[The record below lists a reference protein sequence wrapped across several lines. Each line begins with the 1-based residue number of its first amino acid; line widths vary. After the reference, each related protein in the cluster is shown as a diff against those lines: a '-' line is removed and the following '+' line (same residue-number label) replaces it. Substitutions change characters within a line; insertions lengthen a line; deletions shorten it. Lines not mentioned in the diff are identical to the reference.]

1 MITDGVVL
9 GKSNI
14 IRHQPRVAETVRPIM
29 ATSCNCKVFD
39 IKGRD
44 LFISV
49 NTLVAG
55 INVVGKFGFVK
66 LLVIRVNVYS
76 TNASMSRE
84 VSK

>member
-1 MITDGVVL
+1 VVINGVVL

-14 IRHQPRVAETVRPIM
+14 LGHRPRVAEIVRPIM
-29 ATSCNCKVFD
+29 ATSSNCRIFD
-39 IKGRD
+39 FKSWD
-44 LFISV
+44 LFMSV

-66 LLVIRVNVYS
+66 LFVIRVNVCS
-76 TNASMSRE
+76 TNASVSRE